1 MQYLYHEH
9 AGDVSLDLQGD
20 SHHYIFKV
28 RRHRVDDN
36 IALRHLKNDLIYI
49 YRIVS
54 MDKKQAHLELL
65 EERSLPIKAARSLHI
80 GWCMIDPKNIEKVLP
95 ILNEMGVAHIT
106 FISCD
111 RSQQNF
117 KIDFERLERILLNS
131 SQQCGRSDKMK
142 LELGSNLKEFIANH
156 PEALMLNFSEKSF
169 SDIDLAENM
178 TFVIGC
184 EGGFSDKEVKLF
196 ESDKIVGLDTPLI
209 LRSESAVCAVA
220 SKVLV

>member
-9 AGDVSLDLQGD
+9 AGDVELDLDGD
-20 SHHYIFKV
+20 AHHYIFKV
-28 RRHRVDDN
+28 RRQKVDDN

-54 MDKKQAHLELL
+54 MDKKRAHLALQ
-65 EERSLPIKAARSLHI
+65 EERHLLIKARRDLHI
-80 GWCMIDPKNIEKVLP
+80 GWCMIEPKNVEKVLP

-106 FISCD
+106 FIHCD

-117 KIDFERLERILLNS
+117 KIDFDRLDRILLNS

-142 LELGSNLKEFIANH
+142 LELGGNLKEFVAKH
-156 PEALMLNFSEKSF
+156 PEAMMLNFSDKLL
-169 SDIDLAENM
+169 SDIDHVEDM
-178 TFVIGC
+178 TIIVGC
-184 EGGFSDKEVKLF
+184 EGGFSDKEFRLMP
-196 ESDKIVGLDTPLI
+196 SDKIVGLDTPLI

>member
-9 AGDVSLDLQGD
+9 AGDVELELKGD
-20 SHHYIFKV
+20 AHHYIFKV
-28 RRHRVDDN
+28 RRHRVDDT
-36 IALRHLKNDLIYI
+36 IALRHFKNDIIYM
-49 YRIVS
+49 YRIVD
-54 MDKKQAHLELL
+54 MDKKQARLILL
-65 EERSLPIKAARSLHI
+65 EERDLPIKAARSLHI

-117 KIDFERLERILLNS
+117 KIDFDRLDRILLNS

-142 LELGSNLKEFIANH
+142 LELGGSLKEFVGNH
-156 PEALMLNFSEKSF
+156 PQALMLNFSDKLLG
-169 SDIDLAENM
+169 DIYLAEDM
-178 TFVIGC
+178 TIVVGC
-184 EGGFSDKEVKLF
+184 EGGFSDKEVKF
-196 ESDKIVGLDTPLI
+196 FDSDKIVGLDTPLI

>member
-9 AGDVSLDLQGD
+9 AGDATLELQGD
-20 SHHYIFKV
+20 AHHYIFKV
-28 RRHRVDDN
+28 RRHRVNDA
-36 IALRHLKNDLIYI
+36 IALRDLKNDTIYM
-49 YRIVS
+49 YRIVD
-54 MDKKQAHLELL
+54 MDKKQAHLALT
-65 EERSLPIKAARSLHI
+65 EERNLPIKAKRDLHI
-80 GWCMIDPKNIEKVLP
+80 GWCTIEPKNIEKVLP

-106 FISCD
+106 FIHCD

-142 LELGSNLKEFIANH
+142 LELGGNLKEFLSSH
-156 PEALMLNFSEKSF
+156 PEALMLNFSDKSL
-169 SDIDLAENM
+169 SDIDLADNM

-184 EGGFSDKEVKLF
+184 EGGFSDKEVKLMP
-196 ESDKIVGLDTPLI
+196 SDRIVGLDTPLI

-220 SKVLV
+220 SKMLV

>member
-9 AGDVSLDLQGD
+9 AGDASLELNGD
-20 SHHYIFKV
+20 AHHYIFKV
-28 RRHRVDDN
+28 RRHRVDDV
-36 IALRHLKNDLIYI
+36 IALRHLKNDIIYM
-49 YRIVS
+49 YRIVN

-65 EERSLPIKAARSLHI
+65 EERSLSIKAARNLHI

-95 ILNEMGVAHIT
+95 ILNEMGVAYIT

-117 KIDFERLERILLNS
+117 KIDFDRFERILLNS

-142 LELGSNLKEFIANH
+142 LELGGSLKEFTSDH
-156 PEALMLNFSEKSF
+156 PKALMLNFSDKLLNNIEMA
-169 SDIDLAENM
+169 DDM
-178 TFVIGC
+178 TIVIGC
-184 EGGFSDKEVKLF
+184 EGGFSDKEVGLMP
-196 ESDKIVGLDTPLI
+196 SDKIVGLDTPLI

-220 SKVLV
+220 SKMLV